1 MNYTVINRD
10 VHIGDIHLIA
20 VTSSAVFLIGDA
32 DVINIASAFDTPP
45 ESLIIGPFVP
55 LIQRGGQG

>member
-55 LIQRGGQG
+55 LIQRGGQ